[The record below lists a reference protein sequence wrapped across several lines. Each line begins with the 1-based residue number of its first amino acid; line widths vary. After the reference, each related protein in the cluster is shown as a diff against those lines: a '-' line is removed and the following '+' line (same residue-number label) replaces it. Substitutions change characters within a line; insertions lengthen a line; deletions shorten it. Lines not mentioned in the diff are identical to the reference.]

1 MEITVIKAGG
11 AGDRDRVWMGE
22 GGTARRVA
30 VHVVHDLPHL
40 AVESAFG
47 ITDGLWGELAA
58 GRHAE
63 ADRAA
68 GARDS
73 RRQKQGRIV
82 SGAAAKVPT
91 AEWLTDGHRRAKSV
105 TNWVTNHWGDGPDTP
120 QGVRDRAA
128 RGQDQVAAELLDRF
142 GDEAIARAIAEVRDL
157 LHRWADV
164 PPGGTLRLTW
174 PLVGTGE

>member
-1 MEITVIKAGG
+1 
-11 AGDRDRVWMGE
+11 MGE
-22 GGTARRVA
+22 GAAARRVA

-47 ITDGLWGELAA
+47 IADGLWGELAA

-63 ADRAA
+63 SDRAA
-68 GARDS
+68 AARDT

-82 SGAAAKVPT
+82 SGAAAGVP
-91 AEWLTDGHRRAKSV
+91 AAQWLTDGHRRAKCV

-128 RGQDQVAAELLDRF
+128 RGQDPAAAELLEGV
-142 GDEAIARAIAEVRDL
+142 GDDAIARAIADVHYL
-157 LHRWADV
+157 LHCWAEV
-164 PPGGTLRLTW
+164 QPGGMLRLTW
-174 PLVGTGE
+174 PRTQPSERPDPG

>member
-1 MEITVIKAGG
+1 MVEITLIKAAG
-11 AGDRDRVWMGE
+11 AEDRDRVWMGD
-22 GGTARRVA
+22 GGAARRVA

-47 ITDGLWGELAA
+47 IADGLWGELAA

-82 SGAAAKVPT
+82 SGAAAGVP
-91 AEWLTDGHRRAKSV
+91 AAQWLTDGHRRAKTV
-105 TNWVTNHWGDGPDTP
+105 TNLVTNRWGDGPDTTP
-120 QGVRDRAA
+120 GVRDRAA
-128 RGQDQVAAELLDRF
+128 RGQDLRVAELVERV
-142 GDEAIARAIAEVRDL
+142 GDDVIARAIADVREL
-157 LHRWADV
+157 LHRWAEV

-174 PLVGTGE
+174 PLTHQ

>member
-1 MEITVIKAGG
+1 VVEITLVKAAG
-11 AGDRDRVWMGE
+11 AGDRDRVWMGDA
-22 GGTARRVA
+22 GAARRVA

-47 ITDGLWGELAA
+47 IADGLWGELAA

-82 SGAAAKVPT
+82 SGAAAGVP
-91 AEWLTDGHRRAKSV
+91 AAQWLTDGHRRAKTVANLV
-105 TNWVTNHWGDGPDTP
+105 TNRWVTGRTRRRGP
-120 QGVRDRAA
+120 
-128 RGQDQVAAELLDRF
+128 
-142 GDEAIARAIAEVRDL
+142 
-157 LHRWADV
+157 
-164 PPGGTLRLTW
+164 LTHHIER
-174 PLVGTGE
+174 PESA